1 MPDSPPPLTFKQ
13 VKEKLALINVVFCD
27 PFQDGKHS
35 YFAGPDTSN
44 RKYDFPHPSGPR
56 TFASARPD
64 DEIVPLVT
72 IYNWLHQLGVVGE
85 PLEQF
90 WAAEDHLGQNE

>member
-1 MPDSPPPLTFKQ
+1 MSEAKAPYNLSPDSPPPLTFKQ

-56 TFASARPD
+56 TFASCS
-64 DEIVPLVT
+64 IVQNNKV
-72 IYNWLHQLGVVGE
+72 GV
-85 PLEQF
+85 
-90 WAAEDHLGQNE
+90 